1 MKRHS
6 MAGIFTL
13 LSFAAMAAT
22 MLLVLLLGLRCY
34 RALVQRDEESYTS
47 RICVQYIRSKVQHA
61 DQNGGVFVAPF
72 TPGDDT
78 SPAAVYLLDPAQGDV
93 CTRIYYYDGSVRELC
108 APAAESFSPEDG
120 GEILPAGG
128 LSLLQTGSLL
138 DVTVTASSGRQS
150 RIVMA
155 LRSGEGAA

>member
-6 MAGIFTL
+6 MAGVFTL
-13 LSFAAMAAT
+13 LSFAAMAAS

-34 RALVQRDEESYTS
+34 RSLAQRDEQSYEART
-47 RICVQYIRSKVQHA
+47 CAQYIRLKVQHY

-72 TPGDDT
+72 TPGDDS
-78 SPAAVYLLDPAQGDV
+78 SPTALYLLDPEQDEL
-93 CTRIYYYDGSVRELC
+93 CTRIYYYDGAVRELY
-108 APAAESFSPEDG
+108 AAAAEEFLPEDG
-120 GEILPAGG
+120 GEILSAGG
-128 LSLLQTGSLL
+128 LTLLEKNGLL
-138 DVTVTASSGRQS
+138 DVTLTGSSGRQS